1 MNGKIVYQDFNSI
14 DIKELTQDIS
24 VKDWDSLVKAATSL
38 LLPEVA
44 SSAIIYVDNAPM
56 FRILFNG
63 GIYDQKNMVW
73 IVEETEFPEE
83 VTSDM
88 RFDEYDLDDDY
99 EVRNGYMLLDP
110 KYPEDGH
117 IAVKLGDEIH
127 EVGCL
132 YDYMAPTYL
141 MYDDGRIEDY
151 DWIGL
156 DDNYIR
162 EWYRTHKK
170 HAQLA
175 NK

>member
-88 RFDEYDLDDDY
+88 RFDGYGGAD
-99 EVRNGYMLLDP
+99 RTWNGYLLLEPQSD
-110 KYPEDGH
+110 DGCV
-117 IAVKLGDEIH
+117 AVKLGDIVDKCRECRYTYRVPSYTVF
-127 EVGCL
+127 EDGTVEENDWL
-132 YDYMAPTYL
+132 Y
-141 MYDDGRIEDY
+141 IED
-151 DWIGL
+151 D
-156 DDNYIR
+156 YIR
-162 EWYRTHKK
+162 EYFERYRKG
-170 HAQLA
+170 
-175 NK
+175 